1 MKVHIAVSCFFGK
14 ARLGLSLALRQ
25 DFAKVLVAHEELV
38 SLSED
43 VDDVIKWIK
52 TQDIC
57 VAIFWYLNQ
66 TGRQMSV
73 F

>member
-1 MKVHIAVSCFFGK
+1 MKVHMPVCCFFGK

-57 VAIFWYLNQ
+57 VAIF
-66 TGRQMSV
+66 
-73 F
+73 

>member
-1 MKVHIAVSCFFGK
+1 MKVHIAVSCGK

-57 VAIFWYLNQ
+57 VAIF
-66 TGRQMSV
+66 
-73 F
+73 